1 MFALVLSTVSVA
13 TQMAFAGGSNALT
26 VVLVRNGVAALAVA
40 AFLVIAGAPMA
51 LKPRERLIAAAI
63 GILLA
68 LNNISLNLAI
78 ERVPVPVAVLSFY
91 TYPVWMALW
100 SWATGEEPFRPAG
113 AAGVLL
119 AFAGIALTVGLAP
132 VLPDAIGVALALASA
147 LMWVGVLVLI
157 TRYLAEAPSH
167 ARTLHMFVSST
178 AVILV
183 VMLVFGTPAL
193 PTGAGALAALAWVPL
208 AYGAGMLGV
217 LWVTSRLGPMR
228 ASFFMNL
235 EPIASIALSALLL
248 GQTLSL
254 LQLAGAAMVIAS
266 LVIFRPP
273 PAEAPQQS

>member
-26 VVLVRNGVAALAVA
+26 VVLVRNGVAALAVG
-40 AFLVIAGAPMA
+40 AFLVITGAPMA
-51 LKPRERLIAAAI
+51 LQPRERLIAAAI

-132 VLPDAIGVALALASA
+132 VLPDAFGSAS
-147 LMWVGVLVLI
+147 
-157 TRYLAEAPSH
+157 
-167 ARTLHMFVSST
+167 
-178 AVILV
+178 
-183 VMLVFGTPAL
+183 
-193 PTGAGALAALAWVPL
+193 PL
-208 AYGAGMLGV
+208 G
-217 LWVTSRLGPMR
+217 RR
-228 ASFFMNL
+228 
-235 EPIASIALSALLL
+235 
-248 GQTLSL
+248 
-254 LQLAGAAMVIAS
+254 
-266 LVIFRPP
+266 
-273 PAEAPQQS
+273 